1 MRKNVLLINPTIRPI
16 GVELLEKE
24 CNIFMAPDGKEDT
37 LIRYIVDNNIDAIV
51 TRVEKITKN
60 IIKNCNKLKIIAQHG
75 VGVDNIDVIAATEKG
90 IMVLNVP
97 DANYVSVAEHALM
110 LVLALSRRLLMAD
123 KNVRMGNWE
132 FRETNIPIEIAKKNL
147 FIIGLGR
154 IGKEFAQKAKA
165 MDMNVKGYD
174 LYVSK
179 AEMAS
184 IGVEKIDELMDGIKD
199 ADFISIHTPLTL
211 ETKGLISSEQFSAMK
226 NDAYIINLGRGSII
240 DEKALYDALKN
251 KEIAGA
257 GLDVFELEP
266 ADKSNPLFEFD
277 NVIVTPHFGGDTIE
291 GKDRCS
297 LKCAQALIEAL
308 NGKIPYN
315 CVN

>member
-1 MRKNVLLINPTIRPI
+1 
-16 GVELLEKE
+16 
-24 CNIFMAPDGKEDT
+24 
-37 LIRYIVDNNIDAIV
+37 
-51 TRVEKITKN
+51 
-60 IIKNCNKLKIIAQHG
+60 
-75 VGVDNIDVIAATEKG
+75 
-90 IMVLNVP
+90 
-97 DANYVSVAEHALM
+97 
-110 LVLALSRRLLMAD
+110 
-123 KNVRMGNWE
+123 
-132 FRETNIPIEIAKKNL
+132 
-147 FIIGLGR
+147 
-154 IGKEFAQKAKA
+154 
-165 MDMNVKGYD
+165 
-174 LYVSK
+174 
-179 AEMAS
+179 
-184 IGVEKIDELMDGIKD
+184 
-199 ADFISIHTPLTL
+199 
-211 ETKGLISSEQFSAMK
+211 MK

>member
-147 FIIGLGR
+147 FIIGL
-154 IGKEFAQKAKA
+154 
-165 MDMNVKGYD
+165 
-174 LYVSK
+174 
-179 AEMAS
+179 
-184 IGVEKIDELMDGIKD
+184 
-199 ADFISIHTPLTL
+199 
-211 ETKGLISSEQFSAMK
+211 
-226 NDAYIINLGRGSII
+226 
-240 DEKALYDALKN
+240 
-251 KEIAGA
+251 
-257 GLDVFELEP
+257 
-266 ADKSNPLFEFD
+266 
-277 NVIVTPHFGGDTIE
+277 E
-291 GKDRCS
+291 G
-297 LKCAQALIEAL
+297 
-308 NGKIPYN
+308 
-315 CVN
+315 